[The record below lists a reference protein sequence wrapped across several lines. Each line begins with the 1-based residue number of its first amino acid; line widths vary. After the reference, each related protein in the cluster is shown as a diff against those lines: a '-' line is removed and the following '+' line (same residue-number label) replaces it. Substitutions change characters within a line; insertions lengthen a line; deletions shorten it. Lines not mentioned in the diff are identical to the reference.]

1 MSFLIKTEQF
11 EGPLDLLLS
20 LIEKRKLFIND
31 ISIASVTEEYL
42 GYINELR
49 DINLEEKTGFLV
61 IAATLIL
68 IKSRSLLPNLTLTVE
83 ESEQVTSLEDRLKR
97 YQAAKR
103 GSEWI
108 IKRLGNRFIFLA
120 PERKN
125 DAPVF
130 APDEKVNLA
139 VLRDAINKVLK
150 ELPAI
155 EEVLPEVSV
164 GKAISIEEMIGNLE
178 ERMQNAMSMKLSD
191 FGGTRAPKTKEEKVY
206 MIVSFLA
213 MLELVRQGIFEVMQ
227 NDTDGEIT
235 ISKQESLPEV
245 SVATN

>member
-31 ISIASVTEEYL
+31 ISIASVAEEYL
-42 GYINELR
+42 GYMNGLG
-49 DINLEEKTGFLV
+49 DITLEEKTSFLV

-68 IKSRSLLPNLTLTVE
+68 IKSRSLLPNLSLTIE
-83 ESEQVTSLEDRLKR
+83 EDAQVISLEDRLRR
-97 YQAAKR
+97 YQSAKR

-125 DAPVF
+125 DTPVF
-130 APDEKVNLA
+130 APDEKVNL
-139 VLRDAINKVLK
+139 VVLK
-150 ELPAI
+150 EAIAKVIAELPKI

-164 GKAISIEEMIGNLE
+164 AKAVSIEEMIGNLE
-178 ERMQNAMSMKLSD
+178 ERMKDALSMKLSD
-191 FGGTRAPKTKEEKVY
+191 FGGTRTPKTKEEKVY

-227 NDTDGEIT
+227 NDEDGDIT
-235 ISKQESLPEV
+235 ISKQEQV
-245 SVATN
+245 SELAGINI